1 MNATSRDAGFTLIEL
16 MVVVIIIAALAG
28 MVLPK
33 VIPASDDAKA
43 RIALGSLAGVKVGLQ
58 MFRLHNDRYPTTE
71 EGLAALQK
79 QPSLAPDWR
88 GPYLEKSPK
97 DPWGHTFQYRYPGT
111 RNPTG
116 FDIWSVGVDGTSGTE
131 DDVWPEE

>member
-1 MNATSRDAGFTLIEL
+1 MKAKSGRSGFTLIEL

-33 VIPASDDAKA
+33 VIPASDDAK
-43 RIALGSLAGVKVGLQ
+43 RKVALGSLAGIEVGLDL
-58 MFRLHNDRYPTTE
+58 FRLHNDRYPKTQ

-79 QPSLAPDWR
+79 RPPSAPNWS
-88 GPYLEKSPK
+88 GPYLKKSPK
-97 DPWGHTFQYRYPGT
+97 DPWRRMFKYQYPGS
-111 RNPTG
+111 RNPNA
-116 FDIWSVGVDGTSGTE
+116 FDIWSIGPDGQTGTE